1 MLVATT
7 AAMRGAAIFW
17 NMRACER
24 MRSFAVL
31 PAVAASD
38 AIPDQRHN
46 LVNSVAVEYVQDR
59 RNRVQR
65 GS

>member
-17 NMRACER
+17 GMRTRER
-24 MRSFAVL
+24 MQPFAVL

-38 AIPDQRHN
+38 AIPDQRN
-46 LVNSVAVEYVQDR
+46 RCREDR
-59 RNRVQR
+59 D
-65 GS
+65 